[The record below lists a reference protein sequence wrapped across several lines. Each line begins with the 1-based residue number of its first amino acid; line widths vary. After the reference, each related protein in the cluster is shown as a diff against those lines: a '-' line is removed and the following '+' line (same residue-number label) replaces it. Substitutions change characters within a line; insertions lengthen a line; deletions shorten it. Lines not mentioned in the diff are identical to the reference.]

1 MDRVTIHG
9 VILSDIYQVDD
20 NNSEFYVR
28 CLDSGRKIKIYA
40 ENTLL
45 SKVFN
50 GLSLDSKAIINGYAP
65 SAINTFEIEAT
76 SFIKI

>member
-1 MDRVTIHG
+1 MERITIHAI
-9 VILSDIYQVDD
+9 ILSDIYEVDN

-28 CLDSGRKIKIYA
+28 CLESGRKIKIYA

-45 SKVFN
+45 KKVFN
-50 GLSLDSKAIINGYAP
+50 GLGLGSKTIIDGYAP
-65 SAINTFEIEAT
+65 SAINTFEIEAK